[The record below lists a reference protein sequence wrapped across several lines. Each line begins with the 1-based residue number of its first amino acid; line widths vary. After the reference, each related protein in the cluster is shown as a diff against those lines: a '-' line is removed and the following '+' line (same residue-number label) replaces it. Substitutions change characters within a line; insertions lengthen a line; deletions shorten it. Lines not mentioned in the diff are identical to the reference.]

1 MAARSQLRRILM
13 LALITIM
20 VRTRMAGFMAITGLG
35 HATMVAGGEDMAGAD
50 MAGQV
55 TVGRVTAGEAMVG
68 GDMVGVE
75 TEDMRQITCSGK
87 ALLDRF
93 R

>member
-1 MAARSQLRRILM
+1 MAARFPLHRIRM
-13 LALITIM
+13 SVFITIM
-20 VRTRMAGFMAITGLG
+20 VHTRMAGFMAITGLS
-35 HATMVAGGEDMAGAD
+35 HASMATCGEGMAGAD

-55 TVGRVTAGEAMVG
+55 TAGEAMVG
-68 GDMVGVE
+68 VE
-75 TEDMRQITCSGK
+75 FEDMRQITCLGK